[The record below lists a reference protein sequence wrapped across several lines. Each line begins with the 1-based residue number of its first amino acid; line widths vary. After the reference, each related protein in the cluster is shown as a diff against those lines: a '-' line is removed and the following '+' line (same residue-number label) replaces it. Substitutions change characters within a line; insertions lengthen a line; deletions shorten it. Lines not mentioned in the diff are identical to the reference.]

1 MSASLSEC
9 LERRLA
15 VAGDAL
21 SSATDDRPALVMVW
35 AGEPIHVPGGH
46 DQTFPFRPHPEYQWL
61 TGSTRAGG
69 VIVWDGSSRAWTSF
83 VRPVTDA
90 ERLWEGASEEV
101 AGEDNAGEDMA
112 GEDIAELARWL
123 GARDLGSV
131 FSLGAPG
138 ADDLDLLETVV
149 PGFDQ
154 AGEDEREAVQQAL
167 DRARRPKDGYE
178 LGLIARAVTATAAG
192 HRRVLE
198 VLRPGISEREIQ
210 IELEAEMFR
219 HGADATGYGTI
230 VGIGSHAAVLH
241 FSPGERI
248 ARPGD
253 LVLIDAG
260 GSVGGYT
267 ADVTRTHPAAP
278 PCDQRQADVRDLVVA
293 ALDAG
298 IAACRPGVEWH
309 DVHRTSARVLARGLV
324 DLGVLVGEVEGLLE
338 SEAIAV
344 FFPHGVG
351 HMVGLGVR
359 DVGGAAPGRDN
370 PRCCGVNVRV
380 DLPLERGFVM
390 TVEPGIYFV
399 PAILDDP
406 ERRERFASQIRWD
419 RVEELRPVG
428 GVRMEDD
435 VLIVEDG
442 ARNLTAE
449 IPR

>member
-1 MSASLSEC
+1 MCTELEAC
-9 LERRLA
+9 LERRRAAAGEALA
-15 VAGDAL
+15 TATGD
-21 SSATDDRPALVMVW
+21 TPGLVLVW

-46 DQTFPFRPHPEYQWL
+46 DQTFPFRPHPEYHWL

-69 VIVWDGSSRAWTSF
+69 VVVWDATSGDWSHF

-90 ERLWEGASEEV
+90 ERLWEGATDEV
-101 AGEDNAGEDMA
+101 A

-123 GARDLGSV
+123 GQRNAGLGV
-131 FSLGAPG
+131 SLGEPG
-138 ADDLDLLETVV
+138 AADLELLETMV
-149 PGFDQ
+149 PGFGE
-154 AGEDEREAVQQAL
+154 AGTDERETFQQAL
-167 DRARRPKDGYE
+167 DRARRPKDAVE
-178 LGLIARAVTATAAG
+178 LELLARAVTATAAG

-219 HGADATGYGTI
+219 HGADGTGYGTI

-241 FSPGERI
+241 FEPG
-248 ARPGD
+248 ARTASAGD
-253 LVLIDAG
+253 LVLVDAG
-260 GSVGGYT
+260 GSVAGYT
-267 ADVTRTHPAAP
+267 ADVTRTHPVVA
-278 PCDQRQADVRDLVVA
+278 PCDGAQQAVRDLVVA

-309 DVHRTSARVLARGLV
+309 AVHRTAARVLAAGLV
-324 DLGVLVGEVEGLLE
+324 DLGLLIGEVDGLLE
-338 SEAIAV
+338 SEAIAL
-344 FFPHGVG
+344 FLPHGIG

-359 DVGGAAPGRDN
+359 DVGGSAPGRDN

-380 DLPLERGFVM
+380 DLPLEEGFVM

-399 PAILDDP
+399 PALLDDP
-406 ERRERFASQIRWD
+406 EKRERFASQVGWQ
-419 RVEELRPVG
+419 RVEELRRIG

-435 VLIVEDG
+435 VLIVAGG

>member
-1 MSASLSEC
+1 MSVSLESC
-9 LERRLA
+9 LQRRKR

-21 SSATDDRPALVMVW
+21 AAATGARGALVLVW
-35 AGEPIHVPGGH
+35 AGEPVHRPGGH

-69 VIVWDGSSRAWTSF
+69 VIVWDGSSGEWIHF

-90 ERLWEGASEEV
+90 ERLWEGASDEV
-101 AGEDNAGEDMA
+101 V
-112 GEDIAELARWL
+112 GEDIGELARWL
-123 GARDLGSV
+123 GSRSV
-131 FSLGAPG
+131 AAAVSLGAPS
-138 ADDLDLLETVV
+138 AEDLDLLETVV

-154 AGEDEREAVQQAL
+154 AVGAQREAVQQAF
-167 DRARRPKDGYE
+167 DRARRPKDEHE
-178 LGLIARAVTATAAG
+178 LELLARAVRATAAG

-219 HGADATGYGTI
+219 SGADETGYGTI
-230 VGIGSHAAVLH
+230 VGIGTHAAVLH
-241 FSPGERI
+241 FTPGPRT
-248 ARPGD
+248 AGPHD
-253 LVLIDAG
+253 LVLVDAG
-260 GSVGGYT
+260 GAVGGYT
-267 ADVTRTHPAAP
+267 ADVTRTHPVTTPWESA
-278 PCDQRQADVRDLVVA
+278 RGSIRDLVVA
-293 ALDAG
+293 ALDAA

-309 DVHRTSARVLARGLV
+309 DVHRVSARVLAAGLV
-324 DLGVLVGEVEGLLE
+324 DLGLLVGEVDGLLE
-338 SEAIAV
+338 SEAIAILY
-344 FFPHGVG
+344 PHGVG

-380 DLPLERGFVM
+380 DLPLEAGFVM
-390 TVEPGIYFV
+390 TVEPGLYFV

-406 ERRERFASQIRWD
+406 ERRERFASQVRWD
-419 RVEELRPVG
+419 RVDELRDMG
-428 GVRMEDD
+428 GVRIEDN
-435 VLIVEDG
+435 VLIVDGG